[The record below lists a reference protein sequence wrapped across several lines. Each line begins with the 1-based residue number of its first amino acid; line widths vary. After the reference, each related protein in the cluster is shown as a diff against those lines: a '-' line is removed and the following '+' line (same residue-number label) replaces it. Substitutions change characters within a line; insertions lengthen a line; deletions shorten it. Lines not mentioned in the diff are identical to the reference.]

1 MRAFSVRKFGEA
13 PKIHDLPVPS
23 AEGAFLIRVKYAGVN
38 PLDYK
43 LVERLTATS
52 TYPFILGVDFAGV
65 VERVPQGERDF
76 RVGDRIF
83 GMGGRTAPMR
93 STRPL
98 FQALRQSRWR
108 VFPKP

>member
-52 TYPFILGVDFAGV
+52 TFILGVDFAGV
-65 VERVPQGERDF
+65 VERVPQGERDL
-76 RVGDRIF
+76 RVGERTF
-83 GMGGRTAPMR
+83 GNARAHGSYAEYTAVIR
-93 STRPL
+93 
-98 FQALRQSRWR
+98 ALRQSRWR
-108 VFPKP
+108 VFPKA